1 MQNRVTPKPTRFRAY
16 QMECAGSS
24 FSYWADNYFT
34 LIEGMATECNQSE
47 ILAELKL
54 CGKSQVDCLHITSW
68 DNDHCSTG
76 GLEWILKNLRPRRI
90 EMPGYVGTSD
100 CAKESRKMIDGY
112 RQSQERVAKQVKVQA
127 IDPPYIKTLTA
138 TKGWNYQDVV
148 YHPKSIREK
157 DNDNST
163 VKLFRTGSFN
173 VLSLGD
179 VEDHDIAAMLMRDTT
194 LQREVDVLI
203 LSHHGADNRFTT
215 KNFIQKLEPQVAIA
229 TCNIDNQHD
238 HPRDAVIDIL
248 KAEGVPTF
256 TTKTGDII
264 IESTGAHT
272 RWFKLKNI
280 HHGNKVSTLDLEAK
294 KFHFASMNQDSQRNI
309 LNRGNKGPR

>member
-1 MQNRVTPKPTRFRAY
+1 MQNRVSPKPTRFRAY

-24 FSYWADNYFT
+24 FSYWANDHFT
-34 LIEGMATECNQSE
+34 LIEGIATECNQSE
-47 ILAELKL
+47 ILAELKI

-90 EMPGYVGTSD
+90 EVPGYVGTSD
-100 CAKESRKMIDGY
+100 CAKESRKLIEAY
-112 RQSQERVAKQVKVQA
+112 RQGQERASKQVKVQPV
-127 IDPPYIKTLTA
+127 DPPYIKTLAT
-138 TKGWNYQDVV
+138 TKGWSYENVF
-148 YHPKSIREK
+148 YHPKSIRDK

-163 VKLFRTGSFN
+163 IKLFRSGSFN

-203 LSHHGADNRFTT
+203 LAHHGADNGFTT
-215 KNFIQKLEPQVAIA
+215 KNFIQKLKPHVAIA

-248 KAEGVPTF
+248 KSENVPTF

-264 IESTGAHT
+264 VESTGAHT
-272 RWFKLKNI
+272 RYFKLTNI
-280 HHGNKVSTLDLEAK
+280 HHGSNGRTLDLEAK
-294 KFHFASMNQDSQRNI
+294 KFKFASLNLDAQRNI
-309 LNRGNKGPR
+309 LHRGNKGPR